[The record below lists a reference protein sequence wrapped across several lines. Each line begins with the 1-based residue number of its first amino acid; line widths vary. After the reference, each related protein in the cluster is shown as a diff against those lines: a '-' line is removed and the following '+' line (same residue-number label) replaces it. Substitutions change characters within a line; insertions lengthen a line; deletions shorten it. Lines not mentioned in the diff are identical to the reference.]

1 MKQQQEM
8 VAAFRARFGELCRL
22 PEHRHMEPYTRP
34 RRLAFAEPEV
44 ATERALSGPQL
55 LALTGA
61 YSLLSDWYESQN
73 PELATL
79 SSWPRYLALPK
90 RTSSEKL
97 MAEVFRTLR
106 IVRLAAIQPNG
117 RIEVREDGLIRA
129 FCEYNRC
136 ALSLLTTETG
146 LELLVSCV
154 LYYLESLSQPHSEAY
169 VELMLGQYFS
179 DIVGEIRSFGDDDR
193 VLFQFRQ
200 KYWFNRHQRFEV
212 DNPRVQIDSD
222 YYRVDM
228 GKYGNNPAR
237 YPLDFYITLDD
248 TLYIVP
254 VEVLKED
261 GSISAKEFAK
271 WQAHTRQGAA
281 LPDAF
286 RRRFAHEK
294 NIVGLPMT

>member
-8 VAAFRARFGELCRL
+8 VAAFRARFGELCRM

-34 RRLAFAEPEV
+34 RRLAFADPEV
-44 ATERALSGPQL
+44 ATERQVPGHLI
-55 LALTGA
+55 LALTSA
-61 YSLLSDWYESQN
+61 YNLLADWYECQN

-79 SSWPRYLALPK
+79 GSWPRYLALPK
-90 RTSSEKL
+90 RTGSEKL
-97 MAEVFRTLR
+97 MAEIFRTLR
-106 IVRLAAIQPNG
+106 IVRLAAIQSNG
-117 RIEVREDGLIRA
+117 YIEVKDNGLIRA

-146 LELLVSCV
+146 LELLVSSV
-154 LYYLESLSQPHSEAY
+154 IYYLDAQSQPHSEAY
-169 VELMLGQYFS
+169 VELMLGQYFT

-200 KYWFNRHQRFEV
+200 KCWFNRHQRFEV
-212 DNPRVQIDSD
+212 DNPRVQIEEDH
-222 YYRVDM
+222 YRIDM
-228 GKYGNNPAR
+228 GRYGNNPAR

-248 TLYIVP
+248 SLYIVP
-254 VEVLKED
+254 VEVLKDD
-261 GSISAKEFAK
+261 GFISAKDFAK
-271 WQAHTRQGAA
+271 WKAYTRQGAA

-286 RRRFAHEK
+286 RLRFAHEK